1 MKFTHLNSSSL
12 LLLTLILA
20 MGLAQQEGRSQT
32 ETLVRVSAFPHAKTL
47 PVYLGL
53 SKGVFEQHGL
63 KINLSLTESSN
74 EQRADLG
81 SGRLDVV
88 HSAVDNAL
96 AMIEVAK
103 KEAVIVSGGD
113 SGMNDFVVQAD
124 IKGFADMKGKTLVVD
139 ASNTAYALQAKKI
152 LLQFGLK
159 DGLDYTVKPVGAVV
173 YRYQAMVK
181 SHDNSAS
188 ILNLPFNVVAQE
200 HGLKSLG
207 RMVDIFGA
215 YQAVGTFVMRD
226 WAVSHR
232 SLLETYLQAYIE
244 SLRMVR
250 DPKNKAECIRLLKDK
265 LELSDWAAQK
275 TYEQLLDPNF
285 GFTPDAEFN
294 KIGFE
299 NMLKLRAEIERKDTD
314 SVKRPEAYFDLSYY
328 DEALKKA
335 RAP

>member
-32 ETLVRVSAFPHAKTL
+32 ETLVRVSAFPNAKTL

-207 RMVDIFGA
+207 RRVDIFGA

>member
-32 ETLVRVSAFPHAKTL
+32 ETLVRVSAFPNAKTL

-81 SGRLDVV
+81 RGRLDVV

>member
-32 ETLVRVSAFPHAKTL
+32 ETLVRVSAFPNAKTL

-139 ASNTAYALQAKKI
+139 SSNTAYALQAKKI

>member
-32 ETLVRVSAFPHAKTL
+32 ETLVRVSAFPNAKTL

>member
-1 MKFTHLNSSSL
+1 
-12 LLLTLILA
+12 
-20 MGLAQQEGRSQT
+20 
-32 ETLVRVSAFPHAKTL
+32 
-47 PVYLGL
+47 
-53 SKGVFEQHGL
+53 
-63 KINLSLTESSN
+63 
-74 EQRADLG
+74 
-81 SGRLDVV
+81 
-88 HSAVDNAL
+88 
-96 AMIEVAK
+96 
-103 KEAVIVSGGD
+103 
-113 SGMNDFVVQAD
+113 MNVFVVQAD

>member
-32 ETLVRVSAFPHAKTL
+32 ETLVRVSAFPNAKTL

-265 LELSDWAAQK
+265 LEISDWAAQK